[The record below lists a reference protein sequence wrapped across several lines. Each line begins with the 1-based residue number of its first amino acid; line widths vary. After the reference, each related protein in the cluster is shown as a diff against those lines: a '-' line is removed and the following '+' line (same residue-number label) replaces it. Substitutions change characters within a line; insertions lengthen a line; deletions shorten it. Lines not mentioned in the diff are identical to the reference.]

1 MSQDL
6 FAAFG
11 DPPPEPPTMGRP
23 HKPTRESWNVSNEG
37 FVGVQNGG
45 QTPSGEAQVDSA
57 PDGTQDQDDFGDDDW
72 GDFEDASAKQPPA
85 PKDMKVTSPKSSDA
99 MARHALASP
108 PPQVKKEEA
117 SSQPDSKIGQ
127 HPFAGHMDFLFEP
140 GEDEYDAGEDDLANL
155 AKDPE
160 AAMAFSKRLI
170 AEQEAKAKQAAS
182 GQPASSN
189 NKTAVLEQSK
199 TQLDQQHKKLAKR
212 PSIPASQSGAKA
224 TPAANP
230 PPARNKLRKKSGYA
244 PTKAPD
250 VLFDAENLS
259 EHDDDDDFGDFE
271 NSTSPVVAVVPPSE
285 PVAKQASPTMPSMD
299 LLGLDDNLK
308 PITQIGRSRSDSLRK
323 ANEILGPTKTSN
335 HSRTSSLIDDNP
347 WDDFETQP
355 STEPSVTNTAKPEA
369 EDDAWDDFETAEPV
383 SNALPV
389 VASQTTS
396 VSVPS
401 LHSRAT
407 SESAL
412 PPTNI
417 PPPAILLSVFPS
429 IFLPAQDALFQPLSR
444 LDHSQRQELL
454 AHPATHQFLRSY
466 LETSLVLA
474 RIIAGRKLRW
484 KRDQILSQS
493 MRIGQ
498 AGASGKSG
506 MKLTGVDKGEATKEE
521 QEAQEALR
529 LWRAQS
535 GKLRGAVTTAS
546 SASAGKA
553 SKLPPMPEISDQMP
567 VRTLKAVEGGFTAP
581 HACALCGLK
590 REERVAKVDID
601 VDDSFGEWWVQGV
614 DMHLAC
620 RNWWEEHKAKLKS
633 R

>member
-11 DPPPEPPTMGRP
+11 DPPPEPPSSGHSQVP
-23 HKPTRESWNVSNEG
+23 AEDSWSISNGASAGAESTSQASSNV
-37 FVGVQNGG
+37 G
-45 QTPSGEAQVDSA
+45 QPNLQVEDV
-57 PDGTQDQDDFGDDDW
+57 DDFGDDDW
-72 GDFEDASAKQPPA
+72 GDFEDASAKPST
-85 PKDMKVTSPKSSDA
+85 VTSVKTPSSD
-99 MARHALASP
+99 RIPPRPTSPTP
-108 PPQVKKEEA
+108 PPQ
-117 SSQPDSKIGQ
+117 QDSKIGQ

-170 AEQEAKAKQAAS
+170 AEQEARSKKETARSGGKKATATATLRQTSTHPVQQVQSLTKVPPTSQIKSKAK
-182 GQPASSN
+182 P
-189 NKTAVLEQSK
+189 
-199 TQLDQQHKKLAKR
+199 
-212 PSIPASQSGAKA
+212 P
-224 TPAANP
+224 ANP

-259 EHDDDDDFGDFE
+259 EHDDDDEFGDFE
-271 NSTSPVVAVVPPSE
+271 NGTQPVVEVVPPAE
-285 PVAKQASPTMPSMD
+285 PVVKQASPAVPSMD

-308 PITQIGRSRSDSLRK
+308 PITQIGRSRSDSIRK
-323 ANEILGPTKTSN
+323 ANEILGPTKQSN

-347 WDDFETQP
+347 WDDFEPQ
-355 STEPSVTNTAKPEA
+355 SSAKAAPRTGPA
-369 EDDAWDDFETAEPV
+369 PHAPDDDTWDDFEAAEPV
-383 SNALPV
+383 AKAPPVTNAVPLPI
-389 VASQTTS
+389 
-396 VSVPS
+396 PS
-401 LHSRAT
+401 SHSRTT
-407 SESAL
+407 SESTL

-429 IFLPAQDALFQPLSR
+429 IFSAAQDALFLPVSR
-444 LDHSQRQELL
+444 LDHTQRQQLL
-454 AHPATHQFLRSY
+454 AHPATHQFLRSH
-466 LETSLVLA
+466 LETSIVLA

-498 AGASGKSG
+498 AGAGGKSG

-535 GKLRGAVTTAS
+535 GKLRGALTTAS
-546 SASAGKA
+546 SASSG
-553 SKLPPMPEISDQMP
+553 STTKLPSIPDINEQMP
-567 VRTLKAVEGGFTAP
+567 VKTLKAVEGGFTAP

-620 RNWWEEHKAKLKS
+620 RNWWEEHKGKLKS